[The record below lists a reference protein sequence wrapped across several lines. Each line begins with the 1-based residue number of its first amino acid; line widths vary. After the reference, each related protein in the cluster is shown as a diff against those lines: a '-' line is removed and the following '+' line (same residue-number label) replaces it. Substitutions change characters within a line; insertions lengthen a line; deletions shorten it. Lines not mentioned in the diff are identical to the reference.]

1 MDNST
6 RIDEITFEAVDKL
19 ADLAKELIDAKT
31 PEDRRILVGNNEKK
45 PTVREGG
52 VVVWSVENTTPYAPY
67 VEYGVQGKSY
77 NYHKPKWEIFHKGV
91 GAGMYARTNIE
102 LIEKWEEIIIEAF
115 DALIEELNQWTS

>member
-52 VVVWSVENTTPYAPY
+52 VVV
-67 VEYGVQGKSY
+67 
-77 NYHKPKWEIFHKGV
+77 
-91 GAGMYARTNIE
+91 
-102 LIEKWEEIIIEAF
+102 
-115 DALIEELNQWTS
+115 